1 VEVDAEGGVDVFGD
15 HAARA
20 EDVGPLVLGPPRR
33 SEDVGAGATVADER
47 ERRERERSSDEPLL
61 SEDKLLSSSLFVPA
75 GLNRHLREYQREGVR
90 FLYRLFAS
98 GKGGVLADD
107 MGLGKTVQTVAFLG
121 SVLRS
126 PVAIRDERAPAARA
140 GGVPHLGARQL
151 GGGAA
156 AVGRGVRSRLGGPGR
171 R

>member
-1 VEVDAEGGVDVFGD
+1 MEVDAEGGVDVFGD

-33 SEDVGAGATVADER
+33 SEDVGAG
-47 ERRERERSSDEPLL
+47 RRSRTSANGANANVFLARRTSPFVE
-61 SEDKLLSSSLFVPA
+61 LFVPA

-126 PVAIRDERAPAARA
+126 PVAIREAARA
-140 GGVPHLGARQL
+140 RARC
-151 GGGAA
+151 
-156 AVGRGVRSRLGGPGR
+156 SRWWCAPPR
-171 R
+171 

>member
-1 VEVDAEGGVDVFGD
+1 MEVDAEGGVDVFGD

-33 SEDVGAGATVADER
+33 NEDVGAVGATVAEHSR
-47 ERRERERSSDEPLL
+47 ERRERERSSDE
-61 SEDKLLSSSLFVPA
+61 LLSSSLFVPA

-121 SVLRS
+121 
-126 PVAIRDERAPAARA
+126 
-140 GGVPHLGARQL
+140 
-151 GGGAA
+151 
-156 AVGRGVRSRLGGPGR
+156 
-171 R
+171 